1 MSAVLRV
8 RNPALEVAW
17 PEGDSSKKTLHKNRD
32 WVDILTFAKVGEV
45 QMSPGLLVSQLLLQD
60 AHPNPLWHL
69 ISTKQK
75 A

>member
-17 PEGDSSKKTLHKNRD
+17 PEGNSSKKTLHKNRD

-45 QMSPGLLVSQLLLQD
+45 QTFPGLSVSQLLL
-60 AHPNPLWHL
+60 
-69 ISTKQK
+69 
-75 A
+75 